1 MVDNSVFKLDKLANQ
16 PYEKDEIVQMDV
28 TIEMNLDLGVIQR
41 TGYNVLD
48 VLSDI
53 GGIQSIII
61 TTFSVLIGFW
71 NYKHFDSYMASKLYK
86 LNSRS
91 AKTSQKTKFIVPNRF
106 CNIGHYLMD
115 HLVTE
120 KCRQRCCKKSRK

>member
-1 MVDNSVFKLDKLANQ
+1 M
-16 PYEKDEIVQMDV
+16 
-28 TIEMNLDLGVIQR
+28 
-41 TGYNVLD
+41 LD

-61 TTFSVLIGFW
+61 TSFSFFIGIW

-86 LNSRS
+86 LNSR
-91 AKTSQKTKFIVPNRF
+91 KEPKPKFIVPSRF

-115 HLVTE
+115 HLVAE
-120 KCRQRCCKKSRK
+120 KCRQKCCKKSRT